1 MDVSKLKVLILDDSN
16 VVLSSMRGMLSKI
29 GFNEKSIFFSQ
40 SPKTGISIA
49 KREVFDL
56 VICDYNFYSTLD
68 GKQVFEEMKHFDCLK
83 SDALFVVI
91 TGDSSLETVNA
102 LVELEPDDYLLKPF
116 NQSFLKTRVIQGL
129 KRKQAMKDIYVAR
142 ALGDFSQGIVA
153 CDQILP
159 FFPSY
164 YTHIMREKG
173 RFLRLMLLWEQA
185 QSFYSEL
192 SASNDSDWVKLG
204 MSNSMKNLGEINK
217 ARKVV
222 ESILERNP
230 NNVSALKEIASIEVL
245 SHNIP
250 ASITHLQAANN
261 LTKGNSEREL
271 VISNLSLSVGD
282 YSSSLDFYKKYVQC
296 NNDTFRSNN
305 WMKINLIRRML
316 MQYSENQESASSLL
330 EIERLM
336 AELLSIDQRSK
347 DLQLQIDII
356 SAHVLLVQ
364 GKYDDFV
371 SLLNSSY
378 KITSKGE
385 CRFHFYDVLYFV
397 WLLSHCSYD
406 NECKKISLMLI
417 KAFENCVVENK
428 NDLNS
433 EIILDSMKLLME
445 SILEIEGKKSTW
457 LNNKYNLI
465 KGLSRK
471 ESLPVYIEIS
481 KRYPTLVSVRT
492 KIVEYLGDSWPEG
505 FGKNQV
511 RVLLKQSDDIIRQL
525 SDNSELKKTTYN
537 QSYNKALSS
546 INGKKALV
554 TQ

>member
-1 MDVSKLKVLILDDSN
+1 MDISKLKVLILDDSN
-16 VVLSSMRGMLSKI
+16 VVLSSMRGMLSKM
-29 GFNEKSIFFSQ
+29 GFDEKRIFFSQ
-40 SPKTGISIA
+40 SPKVGISIA
-49 KREVFDL
+49 KRETFDL

-83 SDALFVVI
+83 SDALFIII
-91 TGDSSLETVNA
+91 TGDSSLETVNS
-102 LVELEPDDYLLKPF
+102 LIELEPDDYLLKPF

-129 KRKQAMKDIYVAR
+129 KRKQALKDIYVAKSV
-142 ALGDFSQGIVA
+142 GDFSQGITA

-159 FFPSY
+159 FFPAY
-164 YTHIMREKG
+164 FTHIMREKG
-173 RFLRLMLLWEQA
+173 KFLRLMQLWEQA

-204 MSNSMKNLGEINK
+204 MSNSMKKMGKIAE

-230 NNVSALKEIASIEVL
+230 NNVSALQEIASIEVL
-245 SHNIP
+245 SNNIP
-250 ASITHLQAANN
+250 ASITHIQAANY
-261 LTKGNSEREL
+261 LTKGNSERDL

-296 NNDTFRSNN
+296 NKETFRSNN

-316 MQYSENQESASSLL
+316 MQYSENPEPSSIL
-330 EIERLM
+330 EIERIM
-336 AELLSIDQRSK
+336 AELLSIEQRSK

-364 GKYDDFV
+364 SKYEEFV

-378 KITSKGE
+378 IITRKGE
-385 CRFHFYDVLYFV
+385 CNFHFYDVFYFS
-397 WLLSHCSYD
+397 WLLCHCSYD
-406 NECKKISLMLI
+406 RECKKISLMLI
-417 KAFENCVVENK
+417 KAFEACVVENK

-445 SILEIEGKKSTW
+445 SILEIEEKKSTW
-457 LNNKYNLI
+457 LNDKYNLI
-465 KGLSRK
+465 GSLSNK
-471 ESLPVYIEIS
+471 ESLPIYIDIS
-481 KRYPTLVSVRT
+481 RRYPTLVSVRT
-492 KIVEYLGDSWPEG
+492 KIVEYLGYIWPEG

-511 RVLLKQSDDIIRQL
+511 RILLKQSDDIIRQL